1 MFGLLGLIFHEV
13 AAHCSLLAKFS
24 SGVWRLVV
32 LLQDADGLWKGRGCV
47 VIFLFSSAGVH
58 IVHVFFIY
66 ENHRTFKGVDFVTN
80 FVFQDEKQEEKEH
93 GKKDKKKKKV
103 RQCKGMLNAIFF
115 CRVFLRVAFGVS
127 FFFLIVF
134 FSYRFFSYRFCI
146 LRQVNISSRRSTC
159 SRWSLHGSV
168 PVFYSISF
176 VISMTFSST
185 CISTYYL
192 VLYICSNDHSP
203 DFCVLCVFAHLHITC
218 LAVMPTIWI
227 LNVLFWIRCSF

>member
-134 FSYRFFSYRFCI
+134 FLIVFVFYVKLIFPLVEVLVPGGRCTVLFLFSTQF
-146 LRQVNISSRRSTC
+146 LL
-159 SRWSLHGSV
+159 WSLWHFQVLAFQPITWFCTYVRMTTALIFVFSV
-168 PVFYSISF
+168 CSP
-176 VISMTFSST
+176 
-185 CISTYYL
+185 TY
-192 VLYICSNDHSP
+192 
-203 DFCVLCVFAHLHITC
+203 T
-218 LAVMPTIWI
+218 
-227 LNVLFWIRCSF
+227 